1 MSYDANK
8 NYAQEIKNAISNGA
22 SSVEVAQLQS
32 ERNEKIAANS
42 DHYSS
47 IGVSANDGYGRA
59 ASDYLSSNDAANNY
73 LAANSGQGGG
83 SSASSVQYSNGS
95 SGTSDYSQYLK
106 DMYAS
111 QTASQLAALK
121 SSYDQNTADLQT
133 QADKIPQ
140 TYYAARNDAA
150 AQNEVAKQSFNEYA
164 ASRGLNT
171 GTSGQAALANSA
183 VLQKNLSTIST
194 SEADALSENALAA
207 QKLKAQYDSA
217 INQAQASGDTQLA
230 QALYQEYV
238 RQTNAQ
244 TAAQAAAQEQSNW
257 EAQFQ
262 SQQQQYADSQNQ
274 WQQEFEYSK
283 TSDAQTYAN
292 NLAKTMLSMGVM
304 PDSSTLSAAGITTSE
319 ALAMKLTALQDQSTE
334 TTVKKSSV
342 QSSGSGAGSGSSN
355 NTPTATYDNGSLT
368 SAQIKTLQNYYG
380 VPADGAW
387 GAASS
392 KAAGSLGADQ
402 AWYNYK
408 LNSGGST
415 GGMGIANYNGLKRTI
430 LTYAGAGK
438 NDSAASYIAAN
449 WDSLNSVQQSDL
461 KKYLAEIGISI

>member
-1 MSYDANK
+1 MAKGPDMSRDMSKAGQTVQQGNQSVTYD
-8 NYAQEIKNAISNGA
+8 S
-22 SSVEVAQLQS
+22 
-32 ERNEKIAANS
+32 
-42 DHYSS
+42 
-47 IGVSANDGYGRA
+47 DGYA
-59 ASDYLSSNDAANNY
+59 KSATKTSDSPGYVVDGVTYGGGS
-73 LAANSGQGGG
+73 GGG
-83 SSASSVQYSNGS
+83 SSSGGSTSASSTQYS
-95 SGTSDYSQYLK
+95 SGASATSDYSQYLK
-106 DMYAS
+106 DLYAS

-121 SSYDQNTADLQT
+121 SAYDQNTSDLKA
-133 QADKIPQ
+133 QATKIPQ

-164 ASRGLNT
+164 VSRGLNT

-183 VLQKNLSTIST
+183 VLQKNLSSIST

-207 QKLKAQYDSA
+207 QKLKFQYDSA

-238 RQTNAQ
+238 RQSE
-244 TAAQAAAQEQSNW
+244 AQAAEDSAAQSQSNW
-257 EAQFQ
+257 EKQYDA
-262 SQQQQYADSQNQ
+262 QQQQYANSQNQ
-274 WQQEFEYSK
+274 WQQEFDYNK

-304 PDSSTLSAAGITTSE
+304 PDSSTLAAAGISSAD
-319 ALAMKLTALQDQSTE
+319 ALAMRLAVLQSASASSVKSTS
-334 TTVKKSSV
+334 TKKPSVKSSGG
-342 QSSGSGAGSGSSN
+342 SGSG
-355 NTPTATYDNGSLT
+355 NTPVATYDNGSLT
-368 SAQIKTLQNYYG
+368 PAQVKTLQNYYG